1 LQLQAQGING
11 GIAGLQGYLTSSG
24 RFSPEIRAQLLA
36 TGEDIYQNMNAV
48 YRDRVLSYEP
58 LVTETF
64 GAGAFNNVLP
74 SRTREAFGWAGGEA
88 PAPRPRPAAPNRSRP
103 PAANDDPLGLR

>member
-1 LQLQAQGING
+1 
-11 GIAGLQGYLTSSG
+11 
-24 RFSPEIRAQLLA
+24 LA

-74 SRTREAFGWAGGEA
+74 SRTREAFGWGGGEA
-88 PAPRPRPAAPNRSRP
+88 PAPRPQPRSRPAAPNRPRQPS
-103 PAANDDPLGLR
+103 ANDDPLGLR